1 MRLSLVLLVLCSGCA
16 AARSSYFLIN
26 ATRELDKAREAGAE
40 KTAPYEWTL
49 ASEYYT
55 KACEENSYNEFSAA
69 DGLAKLSIDW
79 SAKAVIATSE
89 AEKDFGE
96 EFVPEER
103 KEEVIEKKENTL
115 DQIDLDEI

>member
-1 MRLSLVLLVLCSGCA
+1 MRLSLVLLLLGSGCA

-26 ATRELDKAREAGAE
+26 ATRELEKAREAGAE

-49 ASEYYT
+49 ASEYYV
-55 KACEENSYNEFSAA
+55 KACEENSYNEFGDA
-69 DGLAKLSIDW
+69 DALAKLSMEW
-79 SAKAVIATSE
+79 SEKAVVATSE

-103 KEEVIEKKENTL
+103 KEEVKEKKENTL

>member
-1 MRLSLVLLVLCSGCA
+1 MRLSLALLVLCSGCA
-16 AARSSYFLIN
+16 AARSSYYLIN

-49 ASEYYT
+49 AEEYYI
-55 KACEENSYNEFSAA
+55 KACEENSYNEFGTA
-69 DGLAKLSIDW
+69 DALAKTSMEW
-79 SAKAVIATSE
+79 ATKALVATSD
-89 AEKDFGE
+89 AEKEFGE

>member
-1 MRLSLVLLVLCSGCA
+1 MRLLLALVLLGSGCT

-49 ASEYYT
+49 AAEYYA
-55 KACEENSYNEFSAA
+55 KACEENSYNEFGAA
-69 DGLAKLSIDW
+69 DSLAKQSMDW
-79 SAKAVIATSE
+79 SAKAVIATSD
-89 AEKDFGE
+89 AERDFGE

-115 DQIDLDEI
+115 DKIDLDEL